1 MTPYFLIVYWII
13 RLKMNRSLLFLT
25 TFILLWRVGNAQKV
39 ICRQGNVSFFS
50 YTSVENIKAQNNQ
63 VSSIIDLENS
73 RIAISMLMN
82 AFVFE
87 KALMREHFNE
97 SYIETDIYPK
107 ATFEG
112 ELVNFEPSL
121 EAEQVRIVKGIFT
134 MRGVSEELEVKTKIE
149 KQGNLI
155 ILSGTFETL
164 VESYNIN
171 IPPLLAGNIAKTISV
186 DFRLEHEP
194 YAEN

>member
-1 MTPYFLIVYWII
+1 MKKF
-13 RLKMNRSLLFLT
+13 LLF
-25 TFILLWRVGNAQKV
+25 TFFAAFLLQGTIAQRV
-39 ICRQGNVSFFS
+39 ISRQGQVSFFS

-73 RIAISMLMN
+73 KIALSMLMN

-112 ELVNFEPSL
+112 EIIDFESTIDEPK
-121 EAEQVRIVKGIFT
+121 VKIIKGVFT

-149 KQGNLI
+149 PKGNHL
-155 ILSGTFETL
+155 ILSGSFETL
-164 VESYNIN
+164 VESYDIN
-171 IPPLLAGNIAKTISV
+171 IPPLLAGNIAKTITI
-186 DFRLEHEP
+186 DFIIEHEP
-194 YAEN
+194 YVEN